1 MDLIINFDT
10 PDGKQK
16 LFDVL
21 RNLKGTKLIKIEK
34 YSKKRS
40 NPQNR
45 YYWGVVLKYLSEITG
60 FSVSEMHDVLK
71 AKFLPYERANRVTSE
86 VVQFGRSTT
95 ELNTLQYEEFLEQ
108 VRIWALNELDCL
120 IPLPNEIID

>member
-1 MDLIINFDT
+1 MDIIVNFDKIESKKSFYDT
-10 PDGKQK
+10 
-16 LFDVL
+16 
-21 RNLKGTKLIKIEK
+21 LKILTGVKLIKIEK

-45 YYWGVVLKYLSEITG
+45 YYHGVVLKYLSETTG
-60 FSVSEMHDVLK
+60 FSVSEMHEVLK
-71 AKFLPYERANRVTSE
+71 AKFLPYERANRITGE

-108 VRIWALNELDCL
+108 VRIFAINQLDCL
-120 IPLPNEIID
+120 IPLPNEIII

>member
-1 MDLIINFDT
+1 MDLITNFDLVSS
-10 PDGKQK
+10 KQK

-21 RNLKGTKLIKIEK
+21 KMMKGTKLIKIEK

-45 YYWGVVLKYLSEITG
+45 YYHGCVLKYLSETTG
-60 FSVSEMHDVLK
+60 FTVAEMHEVLK
-71 AKFLPYERANRVTSE
+71 SKFLPYERANRATGQM
-86 VVQFGRSTT
+86 VQFGRSTT

-108 VRIWALNELDCL
+108 VRIWAINELDCY
-120 IPLPNEIID
+120 IPLPNEVIE

>member
-1 MDLIINFDT
+1 MDLITNFDST
-10 PDGKQK
+10 ESKQK

-21 RNLKGTKLIKIEK
+21 KMMKGTKLIKIEK

-45 YYWGVVLKYLSEITG
+45 YYHGVVLKYLSETTG
-60 FSVSEMHDVLK
+60 FSVSEMHEVLK

-108 VRIWALNELDCL
+108 VRIWAINELDCF
-120 IPLPNEIID
+120 IPLPNEVIE

>member
-1 MDLIINFDT
+1 MDLVINFDT
-10 PDGKQK
+10 TDGKQK
-16 LFDVL
+16 LIDVL

>member
-10 PDGKQK
+10 NNDKQK
-16 LFDVL
+16 LHDVL

-45 YYWGVVLKYLSEITG
+45 YYHGVVLKYLSETTG

-120 IPLPNEIID
+120 IPLPNEIIN

>member
-1 MDLIINFDT
+1 MDLIINFDSIG
-10 PDGKQK
+10 GKQK

-21 RNLKGTKLIKIEK
+21 KQLKGTKLIKIEK

-40 NPQNR
+40 SPQNR
-45 YYWGVVLKYLSEITG
+45 YYHAVVLKYLSETTG
-60 FSVSEMHDVLK
+60 FSLSEMHEVLK

-108 VRIWALNELDCL
+108 VRVWALNELDCL
-120 IPLPNEIID
+120 IPLPNEVID